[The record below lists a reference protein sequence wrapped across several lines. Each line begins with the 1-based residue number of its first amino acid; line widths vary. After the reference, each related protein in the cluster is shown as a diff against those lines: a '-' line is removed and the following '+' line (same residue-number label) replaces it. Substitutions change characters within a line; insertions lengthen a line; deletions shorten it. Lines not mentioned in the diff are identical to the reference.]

1 MKGRRASPT
10 VSSYMPSLSD
20 EDVMTRIQTGDLE
33 HAGLLFERHHTAL
46 YRFFVHTTQEQVASQ
61 DLTQDVFVRLFTYRT
76 SYKQG
81 APVRPWLHR
90 IARNVLADYWKRP
103 HRASESLDDEAM
115 ESSLPSPVA
124 TLERREV
131 HDQLDAA
138 LARLD
143 PAQRELLVHSHVSDL
158 SYPEIAEIYD
168 ITINAARVRVCRA
181 LRAFRAV
188 YTTHEVR
195 DDLS

>member
-1 MKGRRASPT
+1 
-10 VSSYMPSLSD
+10 MPALSD
-20 EDVMTRIQTGDLE
+20 EDVMARIQAGDLE

-46 YRFFVHTTQEQVASQ
+46 YRFFVHTTQEQAASQ
-61 DLTQDVFVRLFTYRT
+61 DLAQDVFVRLFTYRA
-76 SYKQG
+76 SYQRG

-103 HRASESLDDEAM
+103 HRASVSLDDETT
-115 ESSLPSPVA
+115 ESGLPSPISN
-124 TLERREV
+124 LERREV
-131 HDQLDAA
+131 QDGLDAA
-138 LARLD
+138 LARLN

-181 LRAFRAV
+181 LCAFRAI
-188 YTTHEVR
+188 YIPHEVR

>member
-1 MKGRRASPT
+1 
-10 VSSYMPSLSD
+10 MPSLSD
-20 EDVMTRIQTGDLE
+20 EDVMARVQKGDLE
-33 HAGLLFERHHTAL
+33 HAGLLFERHHAAL
-46 YRFFVHTTQEQVASQ
+46 YRFFVHTTQERAASQ

-76 SYKQG
+76 SYQHG

-90 IARNVLADYWKRP
+90 IARNVLADHWRRP
-103 HRASESLDDEAM
+103 QRASVSLDDEATA
-115 ESSLPSPVA
+115 SGLPSPVS
-124 TLERREV
+124 TLERRDAQ
-131 HDQLDAA
+131 DQLDAA

-168 ITINAARVRVCRA
+168 ITVNAARVRVCRA
-181 LRAFRAV
+181 LRALRAV
-188 YTTHEVR
+188 YMQHEVR

>member
-1 MKGRRASPT
+1 
-10 VSSYMPSLSD
+10 MPSLSD

-46 YRFFVHTTQEQVASQ
+46 YRFFVHTTQERAASQ
-61 DLTQDVFVRLFTYRT
+61 DLTQDVFVRLFTYRA
-76 SYKQG
+76 SYKSG

-103 HRASESLDDEAM
+103 HRASATLDDEATA
-115 ESSLPSPVA
+115 STLPSPLS

-131 HDQLDAA
+131 QDGLNAA
-138 LARLD
+138 LARLS

-188 YTTHEVR
+188 YIPHEVR